1 MDNIIL
7 LIILLTILMV
17 FIYFTIYP
25 MKNKKNGNGGNGGG
39 GNGGGGNGG
48 GGNGGGGNGG
58 GGNGGGGE
66 SFSNIEH
73 YMPDIMPLTYPQPNG
88 YYKYAVMPYNDWLYR
103 KEISPYWASRYRWYN
118 TINDITPVLL
128 PNKIERPWADDKSVT
143 AINHMLV

>member
-39 GNGGGGNGG
+39 V
-48 GGNGGGGNGG
+48 
-58 GGNGGGGE
+58 E